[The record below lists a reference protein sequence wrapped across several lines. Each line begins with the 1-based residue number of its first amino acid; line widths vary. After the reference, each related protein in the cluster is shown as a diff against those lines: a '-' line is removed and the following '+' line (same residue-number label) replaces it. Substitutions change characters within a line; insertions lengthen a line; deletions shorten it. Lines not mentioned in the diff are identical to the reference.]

1 MRLNDLEFNVEVDG
15 RGPALLLLH
24 GFTGSVRT
32 WDEIR
37 PTLRDVAQVIT
48 IDLIGHG
55 RSAAPDDPRRYSFDW
70 ATQDLVALLNSLRLP
85 TVNLVGYSMGG
96 RLALHLAL
104 EIPERISTLI
114 VESASPGI
122 EDPLARRQRVDGDA
136 ALAEG
141 ILRNGIQAFVDEW
154 ERLPLLQ
161 LAPHVSAET
170 AARQRAQRLENSP
183 TGLAYSLLG
192 MGAGQQSP
200 VWSQLKDL
208 TMPVTLIVGAEDF
221 RYTEL
226 AQQMVQLIPMA
237 DLAVVAAAGHT
248 VHLDQPER
256 FVEHVKAGIEKKLT
270 HPATR
275 C

>member
-15 RGPALLLLH
+15 NGPPLLLLH

-32 WDEIR
+32 WDEIG
-37 PTLRDVAQVIT
+37 PALKSFAQVIA

-55 RSAAPDDPRRYSFDW
+55 RSAAPDDASRYSFDW
-70 ATQDLVALLNSLRLP
+70 ATQDLEALLDSLGLP
-85 TVNLVGYSMGG
+85 MVNLLGYSMGG

-104 EIPERISTLI
+104 EIPERIGALL

-122 EDPLARRQRVDGDA
+122 EDAEQRRQRIDSDA
-136 ALAEG
+136 ALAG
-141 ILRNGIQAFVDEW
+141 RILRDGISAFVAEW
-154 ERLPLLQ
+154 EQQPLL
-161 LAPHVSAET
+161 LPAPHVSAE
-170 AARQRAQRLENSP
+170 AHARQHAQRLQNSP
-183 TGLAYSLLG
+183 TGLANSLRG

-200 VWSQLKDL
+200 LWLRLRDL
-208 TMPVTLIVGAEDF
+208 AMPVTLIVGALDS

-226 AQQMVQLIPMA
+226 SQRMAQLLLAP
-237 DLAVVAAAGHT
+237 DLAVVADAGHT
-248 VHLDQPER
+248 VHLDQPQR
-256 FVEHVKAGIEKKLT
+256 FVDCVKAGINRKLT